1 MCAFKYS
8 QWNARTRVIS
18 ALKLSIVFFTCCG
31 HFFCS
36 SCCLVV
42 WNGWAKQWQTLW
54 GKCNGKKEKKKQEN
68 EKLTNPTPCIAFGPC
83 FIFFVYCLFRSL
95 QLTNYT
101 MLEVELDEIVNDRD
115 LSNRHITTF
124 FRRCFFCCF
133 NNGKLLTNYTTL
145 SRLLFLSTLKS
156 VLLHTHT

>member
-1 MCAFKYS
+1 M
-8 QWNARTRVIS
+8 
-18 ALKLSIVFFTCCG
+18 FFSLAADI
-31 HFFCS
+31 FFVV
-36 SCCLVV
+36 LVV
-42 WNGWAKQWQTLW
+42 WLCETAEQNNDKRCEESAME
-54 GKCNGKKEKKKQEN
+54 KKEKKKQEN